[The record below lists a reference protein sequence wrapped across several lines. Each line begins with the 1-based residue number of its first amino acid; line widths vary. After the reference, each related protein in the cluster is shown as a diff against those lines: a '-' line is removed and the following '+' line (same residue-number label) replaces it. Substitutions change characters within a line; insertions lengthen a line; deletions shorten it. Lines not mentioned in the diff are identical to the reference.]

1 MTRFGLL
8 CAMLAASFPASAQPS
23 QRISL
28 SLDGAPVEVNEGEEV
43 VLEGTVSS
51 LHDGSEIDAF
61 ARRTSDL
68 EFTGDGPFV
77 NLPEGSEVLE
87 ADPAAHRYRVRIGRD
102 GEVSF
107 AVQRLAMRQL
117 LTRSEATSYLRG
129 GFDLSVPLDAA
140 AAPDVGR
147 EEMATSP
154 APWWPLLG
162 LLLLLAAGAVVISRR
177 RKTGPYP
184 KLIQRGARALAAVG
198 AEARR
203 LGPAFAPVVEST
215 ASLQDGLRAMR
226 GHAAAIASA
235 ERRIVGEGVES
246 AAKRA
251 ALVEEGGDTLERAR
265 ALVDRMEGVAAHL
278 AAAVAE
284 HARAGGVDDALA
296 MLGSD
301 LSIALEADA
310 AAHQMSASH

>member
-1 MTRFGLL
+1 MTRACVALL
-8 CAMLAASFPASAQPS
+8 ALLVSAGAV
-23 QRISL
+23 RADAVRRVAL
-28 SLDGAPVEVNEGEEV
+28 SLDGAPVPVEAGDEIVI
-43 VLEGTVSS
+43 EGTVSS
-51 LHDGSEIDAF
+51 LHDGSEVDAF

-68 EFTGDGPFV
+68 DFVDDGPFV
-77 NLPEGSEVLE
+77 NLPEGSEILH
-87 ADPAAHRYRVRIGRD
+87 ADLAAHRYVVRIGSA

-117 LTRSEATSYLRG
+117 LTRSEAASHLRG
-129 GFDLSVPLDAA
+129 GFDVALPIDPALEPAIAA
-140 AAPDVGR
+140 
-147 EEMATSP
+147 SQP
-154 APWWPLLG
+154 ASTPWWPLGG
-162 LLLLLAAGAVVISRR
+162 LVLLAAGITAWWRR
-177 RKTGPYP
+177 RETSPYP
-184 KLIQRGARALAAVG
+184 RLVARGARALAAVG

-215 ASLQDGLRAMR
+215 RSLQEGLRALR
-226 GHAAAIASA
+226 DHATAIASA
-235 ERRIVGEGVES
+235 ERRIVGEGVEA

-251 ALVEEGGDTLERAR
+251 ALVEEGRDTLERAR

-284 HARAGGVDDALA
+284 HARAGGVDEAMA

-310 AAHQMSASH
+310 AAQRISAAV